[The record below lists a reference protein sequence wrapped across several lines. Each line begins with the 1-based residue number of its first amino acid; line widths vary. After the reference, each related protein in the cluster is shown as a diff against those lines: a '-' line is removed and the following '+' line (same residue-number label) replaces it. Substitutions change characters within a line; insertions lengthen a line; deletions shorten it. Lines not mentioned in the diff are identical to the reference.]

1 MDTMDQKALKTR
13 KLKLIIIAVLAAV
26 VIFLVGIWAI
36 SIATN
41 AGIGYHPIENPEVAN
56 IEGHQNGVE
65 STSPANSYNPAVVEP
80 APTAPTTPTAP
91 TAPNAPTAPTTQAAN
106 PAIPSPAH
114 APVAT
119 NMPTTGPAE
128 VVFSALMLGVVA
140 YLAALNVKFAREK
153 RA

>member
-1 MDTMDQKALKTR
+1 MDTMDQKALKTH

-56 IEGHQNGVE
+56 TEGHQNGVE
-65 STSPANSYNPAVVEP
+65 PTSPANSYNPVVVEP

-91 TAPNAPTAPTTQAAN
+91 TAPTTQATN

-140 YLAALNVKFAREK
+140 YLAALNVEFAREK

>member
-56 IEGHQNGVE
+56 TEDHQNGVE
-65 STSPANSYNPAVVEP
+65 PTSPANSYNPVVVEP
-80 APTAPTTPTAP
+80 APT
-91 TAPNAPTAPTTQAAN
+91 APTAPTTQAAN

>member
-41 AGIGYHPIENPEVAN
+41 AGIGYQPIENPEVAN
-56 IEGHQNGVE
+56 TEDRQNGVE
-65 STSPANSYNPAVVEP
+65 PTSPANSYNPVVVEP
-80 APTAPTTPTAP
+80 APN
-91 TAPNAPTAPTTQAAN
+91 APNAPTTQAAN

-114 APVAT
+114 APVAA

-128 VVFSALMLGVVA
+128 VVFSAFMLGVVA

>member
-56 IEGHQNGVE
+56 TEDHQNGVE
-65 STSPANSYNPAVVEP
+65 PTSPANSYNPVVVEP
-80 APTAPTTPTAP
+80 APNAPNASTAP
-91 TAPNAPTAPTTQAAN
+91 TAQAAN

-128 VVFSALMLGVVA
+128 VVFSAFMLGVVA

>member
-1 MDTMDQKALKTR
+1 MDQKALKTR

-41 AGIGYHPIENPEVAN
+41 AGIGYQPIENPEVAN
-56 IEGHQNGVE
+56 TEDHQNGVE
-65 STSPANSYNPAVVEP
+65 PTSPANSYNPVVVEP
-80 APTAPTTPTAP
+80 APNAPTTPT
-91 TAPNAPTAPTTQAAN
+91 TPTTQATN

>member
-1 MDTMDQKALKTR
+1 MDQKALKTR

-41 AGIGYHPIENPEVAN
+41 AGIGYRPIENPELAN
-56 IEGHQNGVE
+56 TEDHQNGVE
-65 STSPANSYNPAVVEP
+65 LTSPANSYNPVVVEP
-80 APTAPTTPTAP
+80 AP
-91 TAPNAPTAPTTQAAN
+91 NAPTTQVAN

-128 VVFSALMLGVVA
+128 VVFSAFMLGVVA
-140 YLAALNVKFAREK
+140 YLAELNVKFAREK

>member
-41 AGIGYHPIENPEVAN
+41 AGIGYQPIENPEEAN
-56 IEGHQNGVE
+56 TEDHQNGVE
-65 STSPANSYNPAVVEP
+65 PTSPANSYNPVVVEP
-80 APTAPTTPTAP
+80 APTAPTTPTA
-91 TAPNAPTAPTTQAAN
+91 QAAN

>member
-56 IEGHQNGVE
+56 TEGHQNGVE
-65 STSPANSYNPAVVEP
+65 PTSPANSYNPVVVEP
-80 APTAPTTPTAP
+80 APTAPTTPTA
-91 TAPNAPTAPTTQAAN
+91 QAAN

-114 APVAT
+114 APVAA

>member
-1 MDTMDQKALKTR
+1 MDQKALKTR

-56 IEGHQNGVE
+56 TDDHQNGVE
-65 STSPANSYNPAVVEP
+65 PTSPANSYNPVVVES
-80 APTAPTTPTAP
+80 
-91 TAPNAPTAPTTQAAN
+91 APNAPTAPTTQAAN

-114 APVAT
+114 APVAA

>member
-26 VIFLVGIWAI
+26 VILLVGIWAI

-56 IEGHQNGVE
+56 TEDHQNGVE
-65 STSPANSYNPAVVEP
+65 PTSPANSYNPVVVEP
-80 APTAPTTPTAP
+80 APTAPTAP
-91 TAPNAPTAPTTQAAN
+91 TAQAAN
-106 PAIPSPAH
+106 PAIPSPTH

>member
-56 IEGHQNGVE
+56 TEGHQNGVE
-65 STSPANSYNPAVVEP
+65 PTSPANSYNPVVVEP
-80 APTAPTTPTAP
+80 APTAPTTPTA
-91 TAPNAPTAPTTQAAN
+91 QAAN

-114 APVAT
+114 APVAA

-128 VVFSALMLGVVA
+128 VVFSAFMLGVVA

>member
-56 IEGHQNGVE
+56 TEGHQNGVE
-65 STSPANSYNPAVVEP
+65 PTSPANSYNPVVVEP
-80 APTAPTTPTAP
+80 APTAPTAP
-91 TAPNAPTAPTTQAAN
+91 TAQAAN
-106 PAIPSPAH
+106 PAIPSPTH

-140 YLAALNVKFAREK
+140 YLAALNVEFAREK

>member
-41 AGIGYHPIENPEVAN
+41 AGIGYQPIESPEVAN
-56 IEGHQNGVE
+56 TEDHQNGVE
-65 STSPANSYNPAVVEP
+65 PTSPANSYNPVVVEP
-80 APTAPTTPTAP
+80 APNAPTTPT
-91 TAPNAPTAPTTQAAN
+91 TPTTQATN

>member
-41 AGIGYHPIENPEVAN
+41 AGIGYQPIENPEVAN
-56 IEGHQNGVE
+56 TEDHQNGVE
-65 STSPANSYNPAVVEP
+65 PTSPANSYNPVVVEP
-80 APTAPTTPTAP
+80 APNAPTT
-91 TAPNAPTAPTTQAAN
+91 PTTQAAN

-114 APVAT
+114 APVAA

-128 VVFSALMLGVVA
+128 VVFSAFMLGVVA

>member
-41 AGIGYHPIENPEVAN
+41 AGIGYQPIENPEVAN
-56 IEGHQNGVE
+56 TEDHQNGVE
-65 STSPANSYNPAVVEP
+65 PTSPANSYNPVVVEP
-80 APTAPTTPTAP
+80 APNAPTTPTTP
-91 TAPNAPTAPTTQAAN
+91 TAQAAN
-106 PAIPSPAH
+106 PAIPSPTH

>member
-13 KLKLIIIAVLAAV
+13 KLKRIIIAVLAAV

-41 AGIGYHPIENPEVAN
+41 AGIGYQPIENPEVAN
-56 IEGHQNGVE
+56 TEDHQNGVE
-65 STSPANSYNPAVVEP
+65 PTSPANSYNPVVVEP
-80 APTAPTTPTAP
+80 APNAPTTPT
-91 TAPNAPTAPTTQAAN
+91 TPTTQATN

-140 YLAALNVKFAREK
+140 YLAALNVKFVREK

>member
-56 IEGHQNGVE
+56 TEGHQNGVE
-65 STSPANSYNPAVVEP
+65 PTSPANSYNPVVVEP
-80 APTAPTTPTAP
+80 APNAPTTPT
-91 TAPNAPTAPTTQAAN
+91 TPTTQATN

>member
-13 KLKLIIIAVLAAV
+13 KLKLIVIAVLAAV

-56 IEGHQNGVE
+56 TEDHQNGVE
-65 STSPANSYNPAVVEP
+65 PTSPANSYNPVVVEP
-80 APTAPTTPTAP
+80 APTAPTTPTA
-91 TAPNAPTAPTTQAAN
+91 QAAN

-114 APVAT
+114 APVAA

>member
-41 AGIGYHPIENPEVAN
+41 AGIGYQPIENPEVAN
-56 IEGHQNGVE
+56 TEDHQNGVE
-65 STSPANSYNPAVVEP
+65 PTSPANSYNPVVVEP
-80 APTAPTTPTAP
+80 APNAPTTPT
-91 TAPNAPTAPTTQAAN
+91 TPTTQATN

>member
-56 IEGHQNGVE
+56 TEGHQNGVE
-65 STSPANSYNPAVVEP
+65 PTSPANSYNPVVVEP
-80 APTAPTTPTAP
+80 APNAPTTPT
-91 TAPNAPTAPTTQAAN
+91 TQATN

>member
-56 IEGHQNGVE
+56 TEDHQNGVE
-65 STSPANSYNPAVVEP
+65 PTSPANSYNPVVVEP
-80 APTAPTTPTAP
+80 APTAPTTPT
-91 TAPNAPTAPTTQAAN
+91 TQATN

>member
-41 AGIGYHPIENPEVAN
+41 AGIGYQPIENPEVAN
-56 IEGHQNGVE
+56 TEDHQNGVE
-65 STSPANSYNPAVVEP
+65 PTSPANSYNPVAVEP
-80 APTAPTTPTAP
+80 APNAPTTPT
-91 TAPNAPTAPTTQAAN
+91 TPTTQATN

>member
-41 AGIGYHPIENPEVAN
+41 AGIEYQPIENPEVAN
-56 IEGHQNGVE
+56 TEDHQNGVE
-65 STSPANSYNPAVVEP
+65 PTSPANSYNPVVVEP
-80 APTAPTTPTAP
+80 
-91 TAPNAPTAPTTQAAN
+91 APNAPTAPTAQAAN
-106 PAIPSPAH
+106 PAIPSPTH

-128 VVFSALMLGVVA
+128 VVFSALMLGVVV

>member
-56 IEGHQNGVE
+56 TEDHQNGVE
-65 STSPANSYNPAVVEP
+65 PTSPANSYNPVVVEP
-80 APTAPTTPTAP
+80 APNAPTTPT
-91 TAPNAPTAPTTQAAN
+91 TPTTQATN

-114 APVAT
+114 APVAA

>member
-56 IEGHQNGVE
+56 TEGHQNGVE
-65 STSPANSYNPAVVEP
+65 PTSPANSYNPVVVEP
-80 APTAPTTPTAP
+80 APTAPTTPTA
-91 TAPNAPTAPTTQAAN
+91 QAAN
-106 PAIPSPAH
+106 PAIPSPTH

-140 YLAALNVKFAREK
+140 YLAVLNVKFAREK